1 MRKSNER
8 QIRFSEWIMQTR
20 VPWQFSLTLTWLTLI
35 AVSAAVAA
43 PPDPE
48 FMAAKQT
55 FVKDM
60 KKKSA
65 AARAAAVEELAE
77 LVQPESADL
86 LLKRG
91 VTDEDRSVRL
101 AAQKGLR
108 QLAGDQTVG
117 EYLFNEL
124 KKSFRKPP
132 ANDTVAIEVLRA
144 LITTN
149 DESRQE
155 EIVTMLDD
163 FLASPKAHPLVPMTV
178 IDDSALEGD
187 QIALKSVLLLAKAKV
202 FENNF
207 GYRRCIVQALSQIRE
222 PEAIGFLIDLLP
234 KTQGLIQHDVI
245 THLTRATSQKFRDND
260 RNWANWW
267 RENQKDFK
275 FPPAVTPLS
284 DVSLDDQQPT
294 YYGIPICAKR
304 IVFVLDTSM
313 SMRGQPIV
321 LAKQAL
327 LKTIESLPEAV
338 KFDII
343 FFDGATATWQ
353 PRLVPASAEAKHE
366 ASQIIADRGLK
377 LGTVSNAALNAAF
390 ELDPEAIYFVSDGE
404 PTDGQPAQIVNFVSQ
419 FNRVRRVSIHT
430 VGVVTIRNG
439 GVGLTSFMQPL
450 ADQNYGKFRLVE

>member
-1 MRKSNER
+1 
-8 QIRFSEWIMQTR
+8 MQTR
-20 VPWQFSLTLTWLTLI
+20 AQWKCRI
-35 AVSAAVAA
+35 AVIWVTLVAVSSAVSA

-55 FVKDM
+55 FIKEM

-65 AARAAAVEELAE
+65 AARVAAVEKLAE
-77 LVQPESADL
+77 LVQPETADL

-91 VTDEDRSVRL
+91 ITDDDRSVRL

-108 QLAGDQTVG
+108 QFVGDETVSD
-117 EYLFNEL
+117 YLVNEL

-132 ANDTVAIEVLRA
+132 ANDTVAIELLRA
-144 LITTN
+144 LVSAE
-149 DESRQE
+149 DESRRE

-163 FLASPKAHPLVPMTV
+163 FLTSPKAHPLIPMTV
-178 IDDSALEGD
+178 IDEFALEGD
-187 QIALKSVLLLAKAKV
+187 EIAMQSVLLLTKVKV

-207 GYRRCIVQALSQIRE
+207 GYRRCVVQAMSQIRE

-234 KTQGLIQHDVI
+234 KTQGLIQHDIV
-245 THLTRATSQKFRDND
+245 TYLTRATSQKFRDND

-275 FPPAVTPLS
+275 FPPAGTPLS
-284 DVSLDDQQPT
+284 EASLDDQQPT

-313 SMRGQPIV
+313 SMRGQPII

-353 PRLVPASAEAKHE
+353 PRLVPASGEAKLE
-366 ASQIIADRGLK
+366 ASRIIADRALK
-377 LGTVSNAALNAAF
+377 LGTVSSAALNAAF

-419 FNRVRRVSIHT
+419 FNRTRRVSIHT
-430 VGVVTIRNG
+430 IGVVTIRNG
-439 GVGLTSFMQPL
+439 GAGLTSFMQPL
-450 ADQNYGKFRLVE
+450 AGQNYGKFQLVE